1 MQQQCNDYRG
11 AIQHMPGSLLAQ
23 RAMMILACVFGTFGM
38 IGAVASM
45 DLVNAVKTARGKKQV
60 CYASSLCFLACGA
73 LVMGAISWEAYNI
86 IVLHQFEPGMSAPIY
101 NNIHY
106 TIGHDI
112 YIGWSAAIAAFV
124 VAGALLFGACNTNE
138 EDDYEVYEPG
148 QTYDGNS
155 STGYKS
161 SRHV

>member
-1 MQQQCNDYRG
+1 MLWVSQL
-11 AIQHMPGSLLAQ
+11 SLFWQDWIELKLTLD
-23 RAMMILACVFGTFGM
+23 IL
-38 IGAVASM
+38 
-45 DLVNAVKTARGKKQV
+45 D
-60 CYASSLCFLACGA
+60 
-73 LVMGAISWEAYNI
+73 
-86 IVLHQFEPGMSAPIY
+86 

-148 QTYDGNS
+148 QTYDGVS
-155 STGYKS
+155 
-161 SRHV
+161 